1 MIVKAIIDF
10 RYLRELIEKHQISK
24 DKYSQHFLQKQRP
37 SQSWAAK
44 TEGTGLQLP
53 LKRRRCYTAPTVPP
67 DAQSQVKDDGRGMQK

>member
-1 MIVKAIIDF
+1 VIVKAIIDF

-44 TEGTGLQLP
+44 
-53 LKRRRCYTAPTVPP
+53 
-67 DAQSQVKDDGRGMQK
+67 QKEQDYSYL